1 MPPKQEGPAVRE
13 GSSLT
18 NPADRRTLPRNE
30 VRWRVSIETV
40 QGTIEGET
48 RNVSLEGLLVC
59 CDEPLRLQESYRIA
73 ILPPNCPA
81 IGVTGKVVWSD
92 VYGMDRDSVF
102 GMGVCLVEVSE
113 KDRRLLEEAVS
124 RQAPE

>member
-1 MPPKQEGPAVRE
+1 LV
-13 GSSLT
+13 
-18 NPADRRTLPRNE
+18 NPADRRRKRRNE
-30 VRWRVSIETV
+30 VRWRVTIETV

-59 CDEPLRLQESYRIA
+59 CEEPLRLQESYRIA
-73 ILPPNCPA
+73 ILPPGHSA

-92 VYGMDRDSVF
+92 VYGMDKDSVF

-113 KDRRLLEEAVS
+113 KDRLLLEEAVS
-124 RQAPE
+124 LQPSE